1 MNQSDKTAFP
11 LRLLCLDIDG
21 TLLNTAHQ
29 LPPENRAAV
38 QYAAEHG
45 LTVCL
50 MSARPPQAIEPITQA
65 LGVPGPVASF
75 GGALI
80 EDAAKRLSD
89 CRLPVDAARTVIG
102 LAQQAGIS
110 LGFYRNRDWLVTQ
123 EDFWSRAEGEITGLH
138 PTCLPLADA
147 LADGAP
153 HKLLCMGEKAEIDH
167 FLHLLQS
174 KMLSVSLLRSKD
186 TYLEILPQ
194 NADKADALRTLCQ
207 LLHISPRQAMAIGD
221 HDVDCTLLRA
231 AGVGVAM
238 GNGSPAARQ
247 AADWIAPD
255 NDHAGVA
262 AALCYWIK
270 EENA

>member
-1 MNQSDKTAFP
+1 MNQSGKTAFP

-80 EDAAKRLSD
+80 EDGAKRLSD
-89 CRLPVDAARTVIG
+89 RRLPMDATRTVIG
-102 LAQQAGIS
+102 LAQQAGMS
-110 LGFYRNRDWLVTQ
+110 LSFYRNRDWLVTQ

-186 TYLEILPQ
+186 TYLEILPE
-194 NADKADALRTLCQ
+194 NADKADALRALCQ

-231 AGVGVAM
+231 AGIGVAM

>member
-1 MNQSDKTAFP
+1 
-11 LRLLCLDIDG
+11 
-21 TLLNTAHQ
+21 
-29 LPPENRAAV
+29 
-38 QYAAEHG
+38 
-45 LTVCL
+45 

-65 LGVPGPVASF
+65 LGVPEPVTSF

-80 EDAAKRLSD
+80 EDGKKRLFD
-89 CRLPVDAARTVIG
+89 RRLPVNASRTVIE

-110 LGFYRNRDWLVTQ
+110 LSFYRNRDWLVTQ

-138 PTCLPLADA
+138 PTVLPLAAA

-153 HKLLCMGEKAEIDH
+153 HKLLCMGEKAEIDR
-167 FLHLLQS
+167 FLHILQS

-186 TYLEILPQ
+186 TYLEILPK

-207 LLHISPRQAMAIGD
+207 LLHISPRQTMAIGD

-238 GNGSPAARQ
+238 GNCSPAARQ
-247 AADWIAPD
+247 ATDWIAPD
-255 NDHAGVA
+255 NNHAGVA
-262 AALCYWIK
+262 ATIYHWIK